1 MTVQQALTKAK
12 EMLKNVPD
20 RDVDAAW
27 IVCASSGLSRA
38 QLHLD
43 KDKELSEKQETLLN
57 AILLRRQTREP
68 LQYIFG
74 SVPFLNV
81 ELKTDSRALI
91 PRDET
96 AYLCE
101 NAISIIKEKK
111 FSSILDLCTGSGAI
125 AVCLKA
131 NLPDCSVCASDIST
145 SALTLAKENAENNN
159 AEIEFV
165 ESDLFCLLANRK
177 FDCII
182 SNPPYIP
189 TKDIEKLE
197 KELTFEPQNALDGG
211 CDGLDFY
218 RDIISE
224 AKDHL
229 NSGGMLMFE
238 IGFDQAD
245 AVKALLAKK
254 GFTDIYLL
262 KDYSNLDRIVYCF
275 NEE

>member
-1 MTVQQALTKAK
+1 MTVLQALSKAK
-12 EMLKNVPD
+12 EMLNNVPD

-43 KDKELSEKQETLLN
+43 RDKELTEKQEQLLN
-57 AILLRRQTREP
+57 EILLRRQKREP

-74 SVPFLNV
+74 SVPFFNV
-81 ELKTDSRALI
+81 EIKTDSRALI

-101 NAISIIKEKK
+101 NAISIIKQKNY
-111 FSSILDLCTGSGAI
+111 SSILDLCTGSGAI
-125 AVCLKA
+125 AVCLKV
-131 NLPDCSVCASDIST
+131 NLPNASVSASDISA
-145 SALTLAKENAENNN
+145 SALTLAKENAQANN

-165 ESDLFCLLANRK
+165 ESDLFCFLNGRK

-197 KELTFEPQNALDGG
+197 KELSFEPQNALDGG
-211 CDGLDFY
+211 SDGLDFY
-218 RDIISE
+218 RDIIGE

-229 NSGGMLMFE
+229 HSGGMLMLE
-238 IGFDQAD
+238 IGFDQGD

-275 NEE
+275 YEE

>member
-1 MTVQQALTKAK
+1 MTVLQALSKAK
-12 EMLKNVPD
+12 EMLNNVPD

-43 KDKELSEKQETLLN
+43 RDKELTEKQEQLLN
-57 AILLRRQTREP
+57 EILLRRQKREP

-81 ELKTDSRALI
+81 EIKTDSRALI

-101 NAISIIKEKK
+101 NAISIIKQKNY
-111 FSSILDLCTGSGAI
+111 SSILDLCTGSGAI
-125 AVCLKA
+125 AVCLKV
-131 NLPDCSVCASDIST
+131 NLPKASVSASDISA
-145 SALTLAKENAENNN
+145 SALTLAKENAQANN
-159 AEIEFV
+159 AEIEFI
-165 ESDLFCLLANRK
+165 ESDLFAEILSRK

-211 CDGLDFY
+211 SDGLDFY
-218 RDIISE
+218 RDIIDE

-229 NSGGMLMFE
+229 NLGGMLMFE

-254 GFTDIYLL
+254 GFTDIFLL

-275 NEE
+275 YEE